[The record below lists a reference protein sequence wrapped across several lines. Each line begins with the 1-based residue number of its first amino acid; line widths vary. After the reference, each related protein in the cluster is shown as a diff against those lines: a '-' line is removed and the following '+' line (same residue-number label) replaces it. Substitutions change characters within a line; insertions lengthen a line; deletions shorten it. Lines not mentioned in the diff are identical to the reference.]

1 MIAVDAVKAAALL
14 FLAAVLE
21 VSLVSYL
28 EIGEAH
34 PEIVLVLLVSLALL
48 RGPVLGAFGGF
59 WAGLVLDTASLGTL
73 GLASLLLTIAGF
85 WCGRFGDATTRS
97 SANPVLVAILL
108 ATVGVGTGSALLHFM
123 LGETLPVSDFVV
135 GVLLP
140 SLALNL
146 LLSYP
151 VYGLARRLFPLAAK
165 ERRAMELGAVG

>member
-1 MIAVDAVKAAALL
+1 MIAVDVLKAGALL
-14 FLAAVLE
+14 LVAAVLE
-21 VSLVSYL
+21 VSFVSYF

-34 PEIVLVLLVSLALL
+34 PELVLVLLVSLALL
-48 RGPVLGAFGGF
+48 RGAVLGALAGF

-73 GLASLLLTIAGF
+73 GLTSLLLTIAGY

-97 SANPVLVAILL
+97 SANPVLVAVLL

-151 VYGLARRLFPLAAK
+151 VYGLARRLFPPDASQ
-165 ERRAMELGAVG
+165 RRGMEVGAFG